1 MPAYPLTSLGI
12 VCALGAGR
20 EQVLKGALRA
30 STSGMRA
37 RGDMVRGKFVFAG
50 EVDAPLPEIGE
61 KIYDTRT
68 NRLLLKALDEM
79 RAEVESAILKFGK
92 RRVGIVLGSSNTGI
106 EEFCRDYA
114 KADGDEGAKALAS
127 EYTELGNPSAFLKKH
142 LGLDSPCYTVSTACS
157 SSAKAFSAAA
167 RLLKNDICDAVIAG
181 GADSLCR
188 FVVNGFNALNSVSFS
203 RANPFSANRSGINLG
218 EAAAL
223 FLMQKPECAKSG
235 DICFL
240 GSGETSDAYHA
251 TSPDPSG
258 AGAAS
263 AMKLALAD
271 AGLEARDIGYINL
284 HGTATRYN
292 DAMEARAVAEV
303 FGVNT
308 PCSSTKP
315 MTGHTLGAA
324 GALEC
329 GLCLLM
335 MSDLNENNLLLPHV
349 FDGVYDSSLPPI
361 RLAKLNDSARVR
373 YALSNSFAFGGS
385 NASVILGRI

>member
-12 VCALGAGR
+12 VCALGAGKA
-20 EQVLKGALRA
+20 QVLKNALDA
-30 STSGMRA
+30 STSGMTA
-37 RGDMVRGKFVFAG
+37 SGDIVRGKSVFAG
-50 EVDAPLPEIGE
+50 GVETPLPEICE

-68 NRLLLKALDEM
+68 NRLLLKALEEIMADVD
-79 RAEVESAILKFGK
+79 RLISRFGNK
-92 RRVGIVLGSSNTGI
+92 RVGIVLGSSNTGI

-114 KADGDEGAKALAS
+114 KACGDEGAKALAS
-127 EYTELGNPSAFLKKH
+127 EYTELGNPGAFLKKH
-142 LGLDSPCYTVSTACS
+142 LGLDSPSYTVSTACS
-157 SSAKAFSAAA
+157 SSAKAFSAAR
-167 RLLKNDICDAVIAG
+167 RLIESDICDAVILG

-203 RANPFSANRSGINLG
+203 RANPFSANRDGINLG

-223 FLMQKPECAKSG
+223 FIMQKPELAKSG
-235 DICFL
+235 DICLL

-263 AMKLALAD
+263 AMEQALSD
-271 AGLEARDIGYINL
+271 ANLKACDIDYINL

-292 DAMEARAVAEV
+292 DAMEALAIHEV
-303 FGVNT
+303 FGADT

-329 GLCLLM
+329 ALCYLT
-335 MSDLNENNLLLPHV
+335 MSDLNEKNLLLPHI
-349 FDGVYDSSLPPI
+349 FDGAYDSCLPPI
-361 RLAKLNDSARVR
+361 KLAMRGEVRRARR
-373 YALSNSFAFGGS
+373 TLSNSFAFGGS

>member
-12 VCALGAGR
+12 VCALGAGKA
-20 EQVLKGALRA
+20 QVLKNALGA
-30 STSGMRA
+30 STSGMIA
-37 RGDMVRGKFVFAG
+37 SDDIVRGKSVFVG
-50 EVDAPLPEIGE
+50 RVETPLPEICE

-68 NRLLLKALDEM
+68 NRLLLKALEEI
-79 RAEVESAILKFGK
+79 RADVDKLILKFGK

-157 SSAKAFSAAA
+157 SSAKAFSAAR
-167 RLLKNDICDAVIAG
+167 RLIESDICDAVIVG

-203 RANPFSANRSGINLG
+203 KANPFSANRDGINLG

-223 FLMQKPECAKSG
+223 FIMQKPELAKSG
-235 DICFL
+235 DICLL

-263 AMKLALAD
+263 AMKQALSD
-271 AGLEARDIGYINL
+271 ANLKACDIDYINL

-292 DAMEARAVAEV
+292 DAMEALAIHEV
-303 FGVNT
+303 FGADT

-329 GLCLLM
+329 ALCYLT
-335 MSDLNENNLLLPHV
+335 MSDLNEKNLLLPHI
-349 FDGVYDSSLPPI
+349 FDGAYDSNLPPI
-361 RLAKLNDSARVR
+361 RLAKQGEIRRARR
-373 YALSNSFAFGGS
+373 TLSNSFAFGGS